1 VKREKDTLM
10 TPYDSIKYHRQ
21 MEQASFMAMDP
32 VTGEVRAWVG
42 GINFKTYKYDH
53 VNIRTQRQVGSA
65 IKPFLYTQAME
76 ERGFTPETE
85 CDNVPQFFPG
95 SGWVP
100 AGRRG
105 GGGSMSMA
113 NGLAYSKNCVAA
125 YIMKQVG
132 PQQFA
137 DFLSRIN
144 IPTKVKPYPS
154 IALGTC
160 DLSMYEMIWGYSI
173 FAGRGFS
180 TKPYCISRI
189 EDRNGNVIKRF
200 DYSVNRKEAVSE
212 VTAYTMA
219 RMMQGPVDKGTAR
232 GMRIR
237 VGAAE
242 MGGKTGTT
250 DDNADAWFFGYTP
263 QLLAGSWVGFDD
275 RFIRNEGDGSR
286 MARPICEYFFRKV
299 LADKRLGI
307 ERDAKFVRPAELEND
322 INSADIIISDSDPDP
337 GAEGVDQGAGTEQDY
352 NYIDSIGPESKPV
365 KEDENKP
372 VKKDTVAKAPI
383 NKEDNKITPIG
394 SPVKDSAKKK
404 GLLKRI
410 FGGKDNP

>member
-1 VKREKDTLM
+1 
-10 TPYDSIKYHRQ
+10 

-85 CDNVPQFFPG
+85 CENIPQFFPG

-132 PQQFA
+132 PKQFA

-189 EDRNGNVIKRF
+189 EDRN
-200 DYSVNRKEAVSE
+200 
-212 VTAYTMA
+212 
-219 RMMQGPVDKGTAR
+219 
-232 GMRIR
+232 
-237 VGAAE
+237 AAIV
-242 MGGKTGTT
+242 
-250 DDNADAWFFGYTP
+250 AAS
-263 QLLAGSWVGFDD
+263 L
-275 RFIRNEGDGSR
+275 
-286 MARPICEYFFRKV
+286 
-299 LADKRLGI
+299 
-307 ERDAKFVRPAELEND
+307 VR
-322 INSADIIISDSDPDP
+322 
-337 GAEGVDQGAGTEQDY
+337 
-352 NYIDSIGPESKPV
+352 
-365 KEDENKP
+365 
-372 VKKDTVAKAPI
+372 
-383 NKEDNKITPIG
+383 
-394 SPVKDSAKKK
+394 
-404 GLLKRI
+404 
-410 FGGKDNP
+410 